1 MRRFYY
7 LCLVLLLCLN
17 TKAQSDTEILSEL
30 RSLITNQSYKTGAEM
45 ANYFNEFVGD
55 TLTIS
60 SDIDYIRTFISY
72 HHEDTLWLTNKRKK
86 AQLNRDYI
94 TTKVYRPQRKVYDN
108 HYQFV
113 TNTNDIRSRRWI
125 LEKAVKAEYNL
136 KVNSFSSVKQEGSN
150 LLVKDAN
157 SNAEAILLLQSPIPN
172 DFIDKEFTFTIENE
186 RINRLIKQ
194 LVNKEVTAYN
204 FSTSSYE
211 KRIITGG
218 SFLITFKANKTIYKM
233 SDLGEKVF
241 DFNAN
246 VKLTFKNKDGKEFE
260 MDTRNN
266 IDHFLKS
273 IYTEAEF
280 IVSTDRLTIDRNE
293 EAPNAFVPDPKKP
306 FDFDYIMGLT
316 SNSAPITYDLRS
328 FSNILSDNNRSRP
341 RSFIPSDEV
350 ILIGKRKTADGIDY
364 YQAYYQGKS
373 FFIKTEDVELV
384 KGEIDEEKVNILNEC
399 DYLTWRQFHA
409 NCMFLTKRTYENSL
423 KKNKLKLKQFSE
435 KGLAVRDYDI
445 YQVSE
450 YVEGKGF
457 KFKIFNPTNID
468 IKYVTVNF
476 VGYNAVDDPVQSGGK
491 TIQKVRGI
499 GPVEAKENAS
509 WSFDYVWTNDLVQYV
524 KIKSIIVE
532 YTNGTSKTIPFS
544 EDLILDSRTYRD
556 LYNPVV
562 L

>member
-94 TTKVYRPQRKVYDN
+94 TTKVYKPQRKVYDN

-293 EAPNAFVPDPKKP
+293 EAPTAFVPDPKKP

>member
-1 MRRFYY
+1 
-7 LCLVLLLCLN
+7 
-17 TKAQSDTEILSEL
+17 
-30 RSLITNQSYKTGAEM
+30 M

-94 TTKVYRPQRKVYDN
+94 TTKVYKPQRKVYDN

-293 EAPNAFVPDPKKP
+293 EAPTAFVPDPKKP